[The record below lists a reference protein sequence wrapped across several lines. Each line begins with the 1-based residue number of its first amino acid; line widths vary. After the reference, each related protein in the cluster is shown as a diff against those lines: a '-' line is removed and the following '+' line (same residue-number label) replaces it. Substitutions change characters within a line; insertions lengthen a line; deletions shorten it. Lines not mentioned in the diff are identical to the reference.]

1 MGRLALWL
9 LGCVACAAA
18 CASVPDTHYYR
29 LSTPTLAAADQA
41 IAGILMIESFEA
53 DAVYSDDRI
62 VYRASPYRLD
72 YYNYHRWTSP
82 PAVHLRDYLRD
93 AFARSGLFRRVTTT
107 SLPEPDA
114 VLSGRVTTFDEI
126 DESETSWVGR
136 LTLELTL
143 SDPRTS
149 AILWAQRFDESEHIP
164 QRTPEGVA
172 IALSRAMRRVVQAS
186 APAIA
191 AAMQERVAPPPAT
204 LSSPEAPPD
213 HSGSEQ

>member
-1 MGRLALWL
+1 M
-9 LGCVACAAA
+9 V
-18 CASVPDTHYYR
+18 D
-29 LSTPTLAAADQA
+29 
-41 IAGILMIESFEA
+41 SFES

-82 PAVHLRDYLRD
+82 PAVQLRDYLRD
-93 AFARSGLFRRVTTT
+93 AYARCGLFRRVTAS

-114 VLSGRVTTFDEI
+114 VLSGRITAFDEV
-126 DESETSWVGR
+126 DESETLWVAR

-149 AILWAQRFDESEHIP
+149 TTLWTQRFEESERIP
-164 QRTPEGVA
+164 QRSPEGVA
-172 IALSRAMRRVVQAS
+172 VALSAAMRRVVQTS

-191 AAMQERVAPPPAT
+191 TAMQSSTRSPTIP
-204 LSSPEAPPD
+204 SSPESLPPTTP
-213 HSGSEQ
+213 